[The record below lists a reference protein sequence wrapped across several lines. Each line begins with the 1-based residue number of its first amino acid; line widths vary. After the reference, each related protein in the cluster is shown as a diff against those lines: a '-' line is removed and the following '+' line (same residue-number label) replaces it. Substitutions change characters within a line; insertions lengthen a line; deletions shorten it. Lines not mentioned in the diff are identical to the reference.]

1 MPCAPPSR
9 SETGL
14 CLSFVQDVL
23 QAHGFVGVRGVVVAE
38 VACPPTVHLVE
49 RIGDVSAVML
59 LEMGLVNCLQM
70 DLYAVE
76 EAPRLCEVLAQD
88 LGPDGFVRVS
98 RGARGPPTRPRP
110 GP

>member
-1 MPCAPPSR
+1 MVLLCLVHR
-9 SETGL
+9 RHEVRRGL

-88 LGPDGFVRVS
+88 LGPGGFVRVV
-98 RGARGPPTRPRP
+98 GPPTRPRP

>member
-1 MPCAPPSR
+1 VVLLCLVHR
-9 SETGL
+9 RHEVRRGL

-88 LGPDGFVRVS
+88 LGPGGFVQ
-98 RGARGPPTRPRP
+98 PPTRPRP